1 MWYYAAWKA
10 VNVSY
15 LNILICNR
23 DMLFPAAAAGSWFRQ
38 RDQAWPTCLKNY
50 SSQLR
55 GFSWIHVLILWCK
68 PTLWQQWWIITYLWS
83 HLHKVSPLP
92 LWFIGIASICKQAR
106 RLPATGAAPWVQCYL
121 LSQPKQGSPQAG
133 TSSHWAHAWFSYLY
147 LSAHGYSAVP
157 AAREGDSFSR
167 AAAFCHR
174 LSHLYSV
181 ISCCLTNDWKL
192 QAIMLSVE

>member
-133 TSSHWAHAWFSYLY
+133 TSMVFLPLPVCSWLLCSACSTGRWQLQQGSRILPQVEPSLQCHFLLLNKWLKAAGYHA
-147 LSAHGYSAVP
+147 LS
-157 AAREGDSFSR
+157 R
-167 AAAFCHR
+167 
-174 LSHLYSV
+174 
-181 ISCCLTNDWKL
+181 IT
-192 QAIMLSVE
+192 VE